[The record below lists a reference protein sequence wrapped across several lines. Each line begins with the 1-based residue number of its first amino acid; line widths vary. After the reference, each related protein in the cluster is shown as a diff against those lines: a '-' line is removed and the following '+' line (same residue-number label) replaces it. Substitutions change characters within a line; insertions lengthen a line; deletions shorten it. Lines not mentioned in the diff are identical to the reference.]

1 MGLKLNRVLSKID
14 KYIIERVKEKRV
26 EKGITQYELAY
37 ELEIP
42 RSFISMAE
50 SGKYGKKYSNTLLN
64 EMAKKLECS
73 PKDFLPDRP
82 L

>member
-1 MGLKLNRVLSKID
+1 MVAKID
-14 KYIIERVKEKRV
+14 KYIIQKVKEKRL
-26 EKGITQYELAY
+26 EKGITQYQLAY

-50 SGKYGKKYSNTLLN
+50 SGKYGKKYSTTQLN
-64 EMAKKLECS
+64 EIAKVLNCS
-73 PKDFLPDRP
+73 IKDFFPDKP